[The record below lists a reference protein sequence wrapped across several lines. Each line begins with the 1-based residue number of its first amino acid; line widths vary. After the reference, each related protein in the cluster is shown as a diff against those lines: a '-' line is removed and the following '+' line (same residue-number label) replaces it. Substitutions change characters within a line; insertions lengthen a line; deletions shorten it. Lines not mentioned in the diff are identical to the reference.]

1 MTHRPTSLLAGA
13 FVGLS
18 LLLSSVAGSVFA
30 ADGGKTLVVGLD
42 SEPTTL
48 NAHANSEAKVLQMGH
63 LHSCFLTSLNDV
75 NGGPIQP
82 GVASSWDYLSPTEVH
97 FALRKDVKFHNGRQL
112 TADDIVFTF
121 DWTLNKDN
129 GSIRLNNFTQVER
142 VEKTGDFDVVI
153 HLKTAYP
160 PLLEL
165 LAFLPII
172 AEDTVATLD
181 TAPVGCGPF
190 KFVRWDRD
198 QQIVFES
205 NPEYYGG
212 KIAYDQLV
220 LRVFQDYNAEMTAFL
235 AGEVDIFQ
243 WLSSVDIPTIEARS
257 DRFHI
262 ESIDDTGYYLSAN
275 QQVPELANPKVREA
289 IKYAIDK
296 QALVNLL
303 LSGHGTPVSQLVATS
318 NPFYDPSLDWERDVP
333 RARQALIDAGF
344 PNGLELTINSPDQV
358 VNRDIGTVIKEQL
371 EEVGFR
377 INVKVDEA
385 GAFFQSF
392 NTGAFQL
399 ANGSFG
405 FYADP
410 AFRSTFLLGSNPN
423 WKRYGYQNAEYDE
436 LYAQSLVET
445 DFEKR
450 KAIYRQMWQKAIDE
464 AGFMMLF
471 SSTGNAAVKNSVKGL
486 VYRSSGNADF
496 TKITL
501 TE

>member
-1 MTHRPTSLLAGA
+1 VTHVSTGFIAGA
-13 FVGLS
+13 LTGL
-18 LLLSSVAGSVFA
+18 AMMFAVFTSPVLA
-30 ADGGKTLVVGLD
+30 SDGGRTLVVGLD

-48 NAHANSEAKVLQMGH
+48 NSHASAESKVLQMGH
-63 LHSCFLTSLNDV
+63 LYACFLTSLNDI
-75 NGGPIQP
+75 NGGPIEP
-82 GVASSWDYLSPTEVH
+82 GVASSWDYVSPTAVH
-97 FALRKDVKFHNGRQL
+97 FHLRNDVKFHNGRQL

-121 DWTLNKDN
+121 NWTLNKDN
-129 GSIRLNNFTQVER
+129 GSIRLNNFSQVES

-172 AEDTVATLD
+172 AQDTVATLD
-181 TAPVGCGPF
+181 TAPIGCGPF

-198 QQIVFES
+198 QQIVFAA
-205 NPEYYGG
+205 NPDYYGG

-220 LRVFQDYNAEMTAFL
+220 LRIFQDYNAEMTAFL
-235 AGEVDIFQ
+235 AGEVDVFQ

-257 DRFHI
+257 NQFHI

-275 QQVPELANPKVREA
+275 QQVPELTKPKVREA

-296 QALVNLL
+296 KALVNLL
-303 LSGHGTPVSQLVATS
+303 LSGHGTPVSQVVATT
-318 NPFYDPSLDWERDVP
+318 NPYYDTSLDWERDIP
-333 RARQALIDAGF
+333 RARQALIDAGY
-344 PNGLELTINSPDQV
+344 PNGLDLTINSPDQV
-358 VNRDIGTVIKEQL
+358 VNRDLGTVLKEQL

-377 INVKVDEA
+377 IKVEVDEA
-385 GAFFQSF
+385 GAFFQNF

-410 AFRSTFLLGSNPN
+410 AFRSTFILGSNPN
-423 WKRYGYQNAEYDE
+423 WKRYGYQNAEYDA
-436 LYAQSLVET
+436 LYAQSLEEP
-445 DFEKR
+445 DFAKR
-450 KAIYRQMWQKAIDE
+450 KAIYKKMWAKAIDE

-486 VYRSSGNADF
+486 IYRSSGNADF
-496 TKITL
+496 TKVTL
-501 TE
+501 SE